1 VTAPVEV
8 LSSPRLK
15 LRHLSI
21 QDAAFILELLNEKP
35 YLENIGDRG
44 VRNLADAGAHILDGP
59 LASYRK
65 FGFGLYAVERKEP
78 TEPIGICGLLKREY
92 LNDVDLGFAFLQK
105 FWGQGYA
112 LESAEAVMHYARVT
126 LGLQRILA
134 TTKPHNR
141 ASEKLLTKLGFR
153 FEKMI
158 QTPQSDTESKLFS
171 SES

>member
-15 LRHLSI
+15 LRQLSI

-35 YLENIGDRG
+35 FLENIGDRG
-44 VRNLADAGAHILDGP
+44 VRTLADAKTYLTNGP
-59 LASYRK
+59 IASYEK
-65 FGFGLYAVERKEP
+65 FGFGLYGVERKESA
-78 TEPIGICGLLKREY
+78 ELIGICGVLKREY
-92 LNDVDLGFAFLQK
+92 LDDVDLGFAFLQS
-105 FWGQGYA
+105 FWGRGYA
-112 LESAEAVMHYARVT
+112 HESAEAVMRYARNT
-126 LGLQRILA
+126 LALKRIVA

-141 ASEKLLTKLGFR
+141 DSEKVLEKLGFR

-171 SES
+171 SEA